1 MSTKN
6 TMSSFASPVRSANS
20 SAHGKGDF
28 VEFRPAL
35 SYDTRNLQG
44 DGDAYLAGLP
54 SLAGLRSASMANPY
68 YRLRDKQRKQRLESD
83 YNTLMSEFN
92 AYKEF
97 ADKMFG
103 ATHSLRTEYD
113 QSVILPTTCALGFT
127 KPHHF
132 DLDEKGQLGVQR
144 RFLFPEES
152 VVDATKFYFNLAN
165 SVNSTDLADISVS
178 MPRGKNTGWPT
189 PRAQRSR
196 DQSDML
202 LALHA
207 AFVRA
212 GVRAQHDL
220 SALVKEIE
228 RYHSPVIAVNG
239 ERYQHAGKLLPV
251 IINKKEVLF
260 SNNFEPR
267 VRGIYFSPKFCV
279 MWNRFPVKLALHL
292 VLSNPIHTQDRHE
305 IHKKITAAKQQGMV
319 LLSLDV
325 SKFDHSFGR
334 DCGRQLLRT
343 WADILARIYS
353 AQLAPV
359 PPTLSYSDRK
369 QLANRI
375 YSDFNTEFSIPFL
388 VPNHSGLFISNGAE
402 ILSSGL
408 SLTTIVGC
416 LASEL
421 MGLYILKKQFG
432 LTRSDVLNGKCLLL
446 TYGDDMVIGVPKS
459 FAKDADALLAS
470 CTEVGDEMELKFSAE
485 PTIKFLGQN
494 YDTLKFGNDARDLAY
509 PVGRF
514 LQQQFFPERMKQY
527 PFSAIGTAARLDL
540 LSSTVRDRTFQAIR
554 SFLAEDI
561 RDLNFSDSTALI
573 MSLMPEVQKYS
584 DKISQLDDIL
594 GVMTHG
600 LMDEELMQLE
610 DNEVYRKLLGL
621 GSIDINFSDDS
632 WSTDSE
638 FNEVIRPIMPYL
650 SDISHG
656 KWSSYPSLLS
666 QLMNTLKT
674 NQSPIG
680 TVLF

>member
-1 MSTKN
+1 MAATIKSTSN
-6 TMSSFASPVRSANS
+6 LPNGSSP
-20 SAHGKGDF
+20 HGKGDF
-28 VEFRPAL
+28 SQFLPAI
-35 SYDTRNLQG
+35 SYSTSGLQG
-44 DGDAYLAGLP
+44 DAEAYIAGLP
-54 SLAGLRSASMANPY
+54 SLSGLRPASLANPY
-68 YRLRDKQRKQRLESD
+68 YRLRDRQRKQRLETD
-83 YNTLMSEFN
+83 YNTLMAEFD

-97 ADKMFG
+97 ASKMFSS
-103 ATHSLRTEYD
+103 THSLRTEYD

-132 DLDEKGQLGVQR
+132 DLDEKGQLGVHR
-144 RFLFPEES
+144 RFLFPSDIVSEVIS
-152 VVDATKFYFNLAN
+152 YYVKLAKSIAVSELQN
-165 SVNSTDLADISVS
+165 ISVS

-202 LALHA
+202 LGLHA

-212 GVRAQHDL
+212 GIRQQLDL
-220 SALVKEIE
+220 SSLIKEIE
-228 RYHSPVIAVNG
+228 RYHSPAIAVNG
-239 ERYQHAGKLLPV
+239 ERYQHAGKLLPI
-251 IINKKEVLF
+251 IINNKEVLY

-292 VLSNPIHTQDRHE
+292 VLSNPIHSQDRAD
-305 IHKKITAAKQQGMV
+305 IRKRIIDAKRKGLV

-334 DCGRQLLRT
+334 ECGRQILHAWSEIL
-343 WADILARIYS
+343 ADIYRSYRDL
-353 AQLAPV
+353 L
-359 PPTLSYSDRK
+359 PPTLMSADRAS
-369 QLANRI
+369 LSSRI
-375 YSDFNTEFSIPFL
+375 YSDFNAEFSIPFL

-421 MGLYILKKQFG
+421 MGLYILNKQFG
-432 LTRSDVLNGKCLLL
+432 LKRDDVLNGNCLLL
-446 TYGDDMVIGVPKS
+446 TYGDDMVIGVPKHLVS
-459 FAKDADALLAS
+459 DADHLLERCSDA
-470 CTEVGDEMELKFSAE
+470 GAEMELKFSAE

-514 LQQQFFPERMKQY
+514 LQQQFFPERLKQY

-540 LSSTVRDRTFQAIR
+540 LSHTVRDRTLSVIKQ
-554 SFLAEDI
+554 FLPDDI
-561 RDLNFSDSTALI
+561 RDLDFRNSSHLI
-573 MSLMPEVQKYS
+573 ESLMPEVQKYS
-584 DKISQLDDIL
+584 DKISQLDDVL

-610 DNEVYRKLLGL
+610 DNEAYRKLLGL
-621 GSIDINFSDDS
+621 GSIDISLSGDN
-632 WSTDSE
+632 WSSDSE
-638 FNEVIRPIMPYL
+638 FNEVLRPIMPYL
-650 SDISHG
+650 SDISRG
-656 KWSSYPSLLS
+656 RWASLRCR
-666 QLMNTLKT
+666 
-674 NQSPIG
+674 P
-680 TVLF
+680 VD

>member
-1 MSTKN
+1 MASVGAASSSSTH
-6 TMSSFASPVRSANS
+6 A

-28 VEFRPAL
+28 VEFRPAI
-35 SYDTRNLQG
+35 SYNTNSLQG
-44 DGDAYLAGLP
+44 DSDAYLAGLP
-54 SLAGLRSASMANPY
+54 SLAGLRSANMSNPY

-83 YNTLMSEFN
+83 YNTLMSEFDN
-92 AYKEF
+92 YREF
-97 ADKMFG
+97 ADRMFS
-103 ATHSLRTEYD
+103 ATHNLRTEYD

-152 VVDATKFYFNLAN
+152 VLEAVSYY
-165 SVNSTDLADISVS
+165 VDLAYRLQSSSLEDISVS

-212 GVRAQHDL
+212 GVRARQDL
-220 SALVKEIE
+220 QSLVKEIE

-239 ERYQHAGKLLPV
+239 ERYQHAGKLLPM
-251 IINKKEVLF
+251 IINHNEVLY

-292 VLSNPIHTQDRHE
+292 VLNNPIHTQDRND
-305 IHKKITAAKQQGMV
+305 IRYKISSAKRAGMV

-343 WADILARIYS
+343 WAEILSKIYAS
-353 AQLAPV
+353 HLAPI
-359 PPTLSYSDRK
+359 PPTLTSCDKK
-369 QLANRI
+369 QLSMRI
-375 YSDFNTEFSIPFL
+375 FSDFNTEFSIPFL

-432 LTRSDVLNGKCLLL
+432 LTRSDVLSGKCLLL

-459 FAKDADALLAS
+459 LAKDADGLLEF
-470 CTEVGDEMELKFSAE
+470 CTEIGDEMELKFSAE

-514 LQQQFFPERMKQY
+514 LQQQFFPERAKQY

-540 LSSTVRDRTFQAIR
+540 LSTTIRDRTIQSIR
-554 SFLAEDI
+554 SFLPEDI
-561 RDLNFSDSTALI
+561 KDLNFSDSSSLI

-600 LMDEELMQLE
+600 LMDEELMQLD

-621 GSIDINFSDDS
+621 GSIDISFSDDS
-632 WSTDSE
+632 WSTDNE

-656 KWSSYPSLLS
+656 KWASYPSLLA
-666 QLMNTLKT
+666 QLMNILKT

-680 TVLF
+680 SVLF

>member
-1 MSTKN
+1 MVDMNNNTSTQERASRK
-6 TMSSFASPVRSANS
+6 SSA
-20 SAHGKGDF
+20 AHGKGDF
-28 VEFRPAL
+28 VEFRPAI
-35 SYDTRNLQG
+35 SYDTRSLQG

-54 SLAGLRSASMANPY
+54 SLSGLRSASMANPY
-68 YRLRDKQRKQRLESD
+68 YRLRDRQRKQRLETD
-83 YNTLMSEFN
+83 YNTLMAEFN
-92 AYKEF
+92 EYSSF
-97 ADKMFG
+97 ADRIFS
-103 ATHSLRTEYD
+103 ATHNLRTEYD

-132 DLDEKGQLGVQR
+132 DLDEKGQLGVKR

-152 VVDATKFYFNLAN
+152 IDEVIDYYFSLAK
-165 SVNSTDLADISVS
+165 NSTPSGLADISVS

-207 AFVRA
+207 AFVRS
-212 GVRAQHDL
+212 GVRSQIDL
-220 SALVKEIE
+220 NALVKEIE

-239 ERYQHAGKLLPV
+239 ERYQHAGKLLPI
-251 IINKKEVLF
+251 IINNKEVMY

-292 VLSNPIHTQDRHE
+292 VLNNPIHTQDRND
-305 IHKKITAAKQQGMV
+305 IRRRIFNAKQKGMV

-334 DCGRQLLRT
+334 DSGRQILHA
-343 WADILARIYS
+343 WSNILAKIYTS
-353 AQLAPV
+353 RLAPV
-359 PPTLSYSDRK
+359 APTLASVNSK

-388 VPNHSGLFISNGAE
+388 VPNHSGLFVSNGAE

-421 MGLYILKKQFG
+421 MGLYILKKQFN
-432 LTRSDVLNGKCLLL
+432 LTRSDVLSGKCLLL

-459 FAKDADALLAS
+459 CASTAEDLLSFCADIG
-470 CTEVGDEMELKFSAE
+470 EEMELKFSAE

-514 LQQQFFPERMKQY
+514 LQQQFFPERIKQY

-540 LSSTVRDRTFQAIR
+540 LSPTVKDRTLQSIR
-554 SFLAEDI
+554 SFLDEDI
-561 RDLNFSDSTALI
+561 RNLNFSDSSSLI

-621 GSIDINFSDDS
+621 GSIDLNFGDDS
-632 WSTDSE
+632 WSSDSE
-638 FNEVIRPIMPYL
+638 FNEVIKPIMPYL

-656 KWSSYPSLLS
+656 KWASYPSLLS
-666 QLMNTLKT
+666 QLMNVLKS
-674 NQSPIG
+674 NQNPIG
-680 TVLF
+680 SVLF